1 MKIAFGCAVC
11 VFTVAV
17 CVFLGWPYGRGK
29 HLFRHFHPDTQR
41 LLSIYAFHREIGLNA
56 YVKDPIKVA
65 RRTPCDVSIAS
76 GKPST
81 HMPRFPGWPRPN
93 VVANPL
99 SKSYQRFSSLRRE
112 VENFLR
118 VETNEK
124 KFHFQFG
131 NFFRILWESLH
142 TSRRIWS
149 FAFFVC
155 SFRLDPSLRH
165 IILDVFN
172 LSCPSVLAAT
182 AIVRLSRSNFYYDS
196 NNKNKNE
203 KRK

>member
-65 RRTPCDVSIAS
+65 RCTPCDVSIAP

-99 SKSYQRFSSLRRE
+99 SKSYQRFSSLRCE

-124 KFHFQFG
+124 NSIF
-131 NFFRILWESLH
+131 NLAI
-142 TSRRIWS
+142 S
-149 FAFFVC
+149 FACSENRCILRGVFGASPSSS

>member
-1 MKIAFGCAVC
+1 MSSPAHTFAPSICPFLSSDTELIQLRRDMKIAFGCAVC

-65 RRTPCDVSIAS
+65 RRTPCDVSIAP

-124 KFHFQFG
+124 KFNFQFG
-131 NFFRILWESLH
+131 NFFRMLWESLH
-142 TSRRIWS
+142 TSRRLWS
-149 FAFFVC
+149 FAFFVFLPTWPIFTPYNSWC
-155 SFRLDPSLRH
+155 L
-165 IILDVFN
+165 
-172 LSCPSVLAAT
+172 
-182 AIVRLSRSNFYYDS
+182 
-196 NNKNKNE
+196 
-203 KRK
+203 